1 MSRQSTPRSSVSS
14 VSSGK
19 SSISSGSGKAP
30 SPRATTPRSGSTPR
44 SSTAR
49 LAATNGAATP
59 RRDQGNHSLS
69 MLGAERYQN
78 QLCTTA
84 NAEMFNGKK
93 KNPSMYRR
101 PSELGMS
108 STPME
113 DKTEI
118 RRNFEVKS
126 IGREHIVKHIPDHDV
141 TYHAAVPEWEEE
153 KTKETESK
161 SHYKNLHAK
170 RPICEKIADHMTLGI
185 EGELEQDSLAM
196 ATYTD
201 LHAKRPICA
210 KLLDHNQQIIDTA
223 EAEMEDSEYRST
235 INKMQGLVL
244 KGERALPPWL
254 GMEKV
259 TPFGTAQDQTR
270 E

>member
-1 MSRQSTPRSSVSS
+1 
-14 VSSGK
+14 
-19 SSISSGSGKAP
+19 
-30 SPRATTPRSGSTPR
+30 
-44 SSTAR
+44 
-49 LAATNGAATP
+49 
-59 RRDQGNHSLS
+59 

-101 PSELGMS
+101 PSELGMA
-108 STPME
+108 TAPME

-118 RRNFEVKS
+118 SRNFAAKS
-126 IGREHIVKHIPDHDV
+126 IGRDHIVKPIADHDV
-141 TYHAAVPEWEEE
+141 SYHAAVPGWEEE
-153 KTKETESK
+153 ENKDSESK
-161 SHYKNLHAK
+161 AHYKDLQAK
-170 RPICEKIADHMTLGI
+170 RPICQKIADHMTLGI
-185 EGELEQDSLAM
+185 EGELEQDTLAKE
-196 ATYTD
+196 TYKD
-201 LHAKRPICA
+201 LNAKRPVCN
-210 KLLDHNQQIIDTA
+210 KLLDHSQLIIDTTDA
-223 EAEMEDSEYRST
+223 VIEDTEYKST
-235 INKMQGLVL
+235 INKLSGISL

>member
-19 SSISSGSGKAP
+19 SSISLPKTP
-30 SPRATTPRSGSTPR
+30 TRSPAPRSGSTPR
-44 SSTAR
+44 SSTNK
-49 LAATNGAATP
+49 LASPAKTPVP

-108 STPME
+108 KTPME

-118 RRNFEVKS
+118 RRNFEVKN

-141 TYHAAVPEWEEE
+141 SYHAAVPDWEEE
-153 KTKETESK
+153 VDKSSESK
-161 SHYKNLHAK
+161 SHYQDLHAK
-170 RPICEKIADHMTLGI
+170 RPICQKLEDHMTLGI
-185 EGELEQDSLAM
+185 EGEVEKDSLAK
-196 ATYTD
+196 ATYQD

-210 KLLDHNQQIIDTA
+210 KLLDHNNQIIDTSLA
-223 EAEMEDSEYRST
+223 EEEDTEYQST
-235 INKMQGLVL
+235 INKLQGVTL
-244 KGERALPPWL
+244 KGERALPAWL

-259 TPFGTAQDQTR
+259 TPFGTEQDQTR